1 MYEMLKLQH
10 NGVKI
15 YKSGFPKVAFS
26 IPAQGEKKKKGS
38 FTGDSLRNT

>member
-1 MYEMLKLQH
+1 MYGMLKLQH

-26 IPAQGEKKKKGS
+26 IPVQNK
-38 FTGDSLRNT
+38 TVL